1 MDSSLF
7 ALNIKS
13 PLCQLKCQCP
23 ISIAEMVGGR
33 RRGRLV
39 DAEETSN
46 ERDQQQPKPTPT
58 SVELGVMDPGPG
70 DALVG
75 LTSGRRPPCRIN
87 KQALAS
93 RYTRDN
99 NAILHVA
106 HFRSDYFKKALQP
119 HFNQSKDCADVHLD
133 PVSLS
138 DLFWSSTFHTKVSSD
153 MVTEEAWQVL
163 LPYLSTGVA
172 PILSLDTVF
181 DALRAANYLQM
192 DEAQTQITAYVKE
205 HVSKADF
212 LNAYN
217 YAKQAN
223 CKLLSGTIETTI
235 ILPEQV
241 KIHRWT

>member
-1 MDSSLF
+1 MRYCDNIISYLPNTILNVIVSGFHERDARLALGVCTCLDSSLF

-46 ERDQQQPKPTPT
+46 ERDQQQPKPTPA

-93 RYTRDN
+93 RYTRV
-99 NAILHVA
+99 ASTTLTCIL
-106 HFRSDYFKKALQP
+106 LI
-119 HFNQSKDCADVHLD
+119 LD
-133 PVSLS
+133 PTTLRKPYSLTS
-138 DLFWSSTFHTKVSSD
+138 
-153 MVTEEAWQVL
+153 
-163 LPYLSTGVA
+163 
-172 PILSLDTVF
+172 I
-181 DALRAANYLQM
+181 RARIVQM
-192 DEAQTQITAYVKE
+192 FTWIQ
-205 HVSKADF
+205 
-212 LNAYN
+212 
-217 YAKQAN
+217 
-223 CKLLSGTIETTI
+223 
-235 ILPEQV
+235 
-241 KIHRWT
+241 